1 MALCFRLEVILV
13 KQEIGLMWQ
22 ELVVGN
28 KDGEEVS
35 DPAVVAEVH
44 SCLAHLTSDKEV
56 TETGDGCAPS
66 FNMDQL
72 EECDAFPTA
81 MTILSR
87 IDVVTHQP
95 THQVIYLSLIHIYSL
110 SRYKL
115 RQEIKSNM
123 NAAGVDV
130 SERDTIF

>member
-1 MALCFRLEVILV
+1 
-13 KQEIGLMWQ
+13 MWQ

-28 KDGEEVS
+28 MDGEELPDPVVVS
-35 DPAVVAEVH
+35 DVH
-44 SCLAHLTSDKEV
+44 SRLTHLCSDKEV

-87 IDVVTHQP
+87 VDVVTHQP
-95 THQVIYLSLIHIYSL
+95 THQV
-110 SRYKL
+110 
-115 RQEIKSNM
+115 
-123 NAAGVDV
+123 
-130 SERDTIF
+130 